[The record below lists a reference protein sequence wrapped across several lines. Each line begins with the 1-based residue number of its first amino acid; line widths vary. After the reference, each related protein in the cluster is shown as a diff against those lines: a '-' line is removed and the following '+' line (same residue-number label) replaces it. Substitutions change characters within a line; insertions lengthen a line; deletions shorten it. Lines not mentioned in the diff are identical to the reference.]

1 MDMLHFISK
10 FVYRIRYKLIFG
22 PLIITALVAYF
33 SQFITKKYT
42 VNTSVYT
49 GIASGTTI
57 NGDEKIDWF
66 QLNNTFDNLINLLQ
80 SKGTLEK
87 VSIRLLAQNLIY
99 GDSIVDNMYLSAKN
113 YRELRKQIP
122 DDVLKLINK
131 KSLEESVKNLTNYTK
146 ADPENYLYTLFND
159 NKPYY
164 SFKALSQMSIKRLGN
179 SDIVDISFSSDDPG
193 IAYQTA
199 KLLNEQL
206 VKSYDDLRYEAT
218 NDVIDYYEQKLSI
231 LKKELNQKEKILAEY
246 NTKNEIINYAEQ
258 TKALTIAYSD
268 YEDRYEEALKNFK
281 GSSALIKQLEEH
293 MNTKVKLLKTN
304 AEFINILD
312 SISTINGKI
321 TEIETFSSEA
331 SQAENQELIQYRK
344 DLLNAEKQISILS
357 DNINE
362 YKSSKEG
369 VSIDELVSQWLK
381 EMIHYTK
388 SLADLEV
395 LNDRKKSFEKKY
407 NIFSPVGTQLKQM
420 ERDIQITEN
429 SYLEIMHG
437 LNMANLKQKN
447 IQLTSASLHT
457 ITPPVYPLLSD
468 GSKRLLLT
476 VAALFGSFFFI
487 LGTYIIIELTDH
499 TLRDAD
505 RTRRFTKTDVLGAF
519 NGWKLL
525 KYRGYTKACNRIS
538 AAYLCNQLNNY
549 LVKGQTSVINLIS
562 MEAKEGKSFIASYLS
577 NYWKEAGLKVVT
589 VSHDKDFRS
598 NTKQFI
604 EALDINDIVLL
615 NEKPD
620 ILLIE
625 YAPLSKYRI
634 TSTLLR
640 NASVNLLIANACRVW
655 KESDSILLNHLKN
668 DTGHTPLFTYLNNAS
683 RETVEEFIGE
693 LPPFT
698 AKHKIVTRLFRFG
711 FTAKGNA
718 VK

>member
-10 FVYRIRYKLIFG
+10 FVYRIRYKLIIG
-22 PLIITALVAYF
+22 PLLITALVAYF

-42 VNTSVYT
+42 VNTSVFT
-49 GIASGTTI
+49 GIASGTTV
-57 NGDEKIDWF
+57 NGDEKLDWF

-80 SKGTLEK
+80 SKGTLQK

-113 YRELRKQIP
+113 YRELQMQTPNEVR
-122 DDVLKLINK
+122 KLINK
-131 KSLEESVKNLTNYTK
+131 QSLEESIKNLINYTK
-146 ADPENYLYTLFND
+146 ADPDNYLYKLFND
-159 NKPYY
+159 DKPYY

-179 SDIVDISFSSDDPG
+179 SDIVDISFSSNDPG

-199 KLLNEQL
+199 KLLNEEL

-218 NDVIDYYEQKLSI
+218 NDVIDYYEQKLNS
-231 LKKELNQKEKILAEY
+231 LKKDLNNKENILAEY

-258 TKALTIAYSD
+258 TKALALAYSD

-281 GSSALIKQLEEH
+281 SSSALIKQFEQH

-331 SQAENQELIQYRK
+331 SQAENLQLIQYRK

-357 DNINE
+357 DNISE

-381 EMIHYTK
+381 EMINYTK

-395 LNDRKKSFEKKY
+395 LNDRKKTFEEKY
-407 NIFSPVGTQLKQM
+407 RIFSPVGTQLKQM
-420 ERDIQITEN
+420 ERDVQITEN
-429 SYLEIMHG
+429 SYLEMMHG
-437 LNMANLKQKN
+437 LNMAYLKQKN

-468 GSKRLLLT
+468 GSKRMLLT
-476 VAALFGSFFFI
+476 IAAFFGSFFFI
-487 LGTYIIIELTDH
+487 LGIYIIIELTDH

-505 RTRRFTKTDVLGAF
+505 RTRRFTQTIVLGAF
-519 NGWKLL
+519 TGWKLL

-549 LVKGQTSVINLIS
+549 LLKGHTSIINLIS
-562 MEAKEGKSFIASYLS
+562 MESKEGKSFIAAYMSSY
-577 NYWKEAGLKVVT
+577 WEEAGLKVVS
-589 VSHDKDFRS
+589 VSHNKNFQS

-604 EALDINDIVLL
+604 EAQNINDIVLL

-620 ILLIE
+620 ILIIE
-625 YAPLSKYRI
+625 YAPLSQYRI
-634 TSTLLR
+634 TCALLQ
-640 NASVNLLIANACRVW
+640 NANVNILIANACRVW

-668 DTGHTPLFTYLNNAS
+668 DTAHTPLFIYLNNAS
-683 RETVEEFIGE
+683 RETVEEFIGD

-698 AKHKIVTRLFRFG
+698 TKHKLVSRLFRFG